1 MDDKKDWQNNIFHNS
16 RYAIFAIHSDKVELL
31 SKGTNMPKFRKSKV
45 TSEAKVAQKI
55 VTYCLY
61 I

>member
-1 MDDKKDWQNNIFHNS
+1 
-16 RYAIFAIHSDKVELL
+16 
-31 SKGTNMPKFRKSKV
+31 MPKFRKSKV

-61 I
+61 IWEDKVQEIPTV